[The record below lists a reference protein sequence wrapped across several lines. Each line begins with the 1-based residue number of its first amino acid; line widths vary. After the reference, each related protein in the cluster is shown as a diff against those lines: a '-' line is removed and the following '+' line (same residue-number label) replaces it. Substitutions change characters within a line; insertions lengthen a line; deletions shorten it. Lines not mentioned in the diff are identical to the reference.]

1 MSKDLTAMQD
11 LKQDLIF
18 TIDSAKEA
26 LKEIEN
32 PDIRLA
38 CQEVVRITLRNI
50 IKRIDDELLELERQQ
65 IINSHYRGYRSFI
78 GTTEISE
85 QYYNKT
91 FKKIRYE

>member
-32 PDIRLA
+32 PNIRLA

-50 IKRIDDELLELERQQ
+50 IKRIDDELLELERKQ
-65 IINSHYRGYRSFI
+65 IIDAYWEGCSNWDDDKDA
-78 GTTEISE
+78 E
-85 QYYNKT
+85 QYYNET
-91 FKKIRYE
+91 FKKIKYE